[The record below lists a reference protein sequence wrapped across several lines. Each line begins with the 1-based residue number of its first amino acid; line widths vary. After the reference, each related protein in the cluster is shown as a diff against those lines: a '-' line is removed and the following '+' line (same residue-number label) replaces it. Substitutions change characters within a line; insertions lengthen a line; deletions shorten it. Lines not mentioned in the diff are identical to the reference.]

1 MKQIFSTLLL
11 GVLCFGAQA
20 QTKTAAQIAKEKA
33 NDDTLQYA
41 LGAYVMKNLEKNGVV
56 ISNQAMFKKA
66 IDDVLANR
74 KLMVNEGTLESR
86 ISATQ
91 TAVRA
96 QQGLLMEQ
104 MLFKELSK
112 QSGVVRMPSGVNYA
126 VVVKGSGPKPDLQD
140 TVVVN
145 VKGVLPDGTVFL
157 DSEKGKES
165 FLILIKDLVPGL
177 QDAVLRMS
185 SGSVWRVYVPAGLGF
200 GQTGNGTTVPPNTP
214 LIYDIGLVSVRA
226 GKQ

>member
-1 MKQIFSTLLL
+1 MKQLFATLLL
-11 GVLCFGAQA
+11 GVLCLGTQA
-20 QTKTAAQIAKEKA
+20 QTKTPAQIAKEKA
-33 NDDTLQYA
+33 ADDTLQYA

-56 ISNQAMFKKA
+56 ISNQVMFKKA
-66 IDDVLANR
+66 IDDVLAKR
-74 KLMVNEGTLESR
+74 KLLVNEGSLEAR

-91 TAVRA
+91 TAMRA

-104 MLFKELSK
+104 MLFSELSK

-140 TVVVN
+140 TVVIN

-200 GQTGNGTTVPPNTP
+200 GPNGNGTSVPPNTP
-214 LIYDIGLVSVRA
+214 LIYDIGLVSVRT

>member
-1 MKQIFSTLLL
+1 MKRIFSTLLFAAF
-11 GVLCFGAQA
+11 CFGAQA

-66 IDDVLANR
+66 IDDVLAKR
-74 KLMVNEGTLESR
+74 KLMVNEESLESR

-91 TAVRA
+91 TAMRA

-104 MLFKELSK
+104 MLFSELSK

-126 VVVKGSGPKPDLQD
+126 VVVKGKGPKPDLQD
-140 TVVVN
+140 TVVIN

-157 DSEKGKES
+157 DSQKGKES
-165 FLILIKDLVPGL
+165 FLILIRDLVPGL

-185 SGSVWRVYVPAGLGF
+185 EGAVWRVYVPAGLGF
-200 GQTGNGTTVPPNTP
+200 GANGNGGTVPPNTP
-214 LIYDIGLVSVRA
+214 LIYDIGLVTVRA
-226 GKQ
+226 AKQ